1 VYRSRWVI
9 EEYFKALKTGCSIE
23 KRQLESY
30 EALANALALLVP
42 VAWRMLL
49 ARSAARTS
57 PNAPAKTAFESTEL
71 IVLKHRLKL
80 KTPPKTV
87 KEALYATAKL
97 GGHLKRNGPPGWGT
111 LGKGMEELL
120 LLCAG
125 WRLATQRPQ
134 ARCDQ

>member
-1 VYRSRWVI
+1 MI